1 MSRIPKKRI
10 YLEEKQKKNDEI
22 EKLYEDSETRVIRIN
37 KRIIIEEK
45 SKKDIEL
52 TEESKHPSKM
62 ITVVDEDIE
71 IIKEIKPKRI
81 NETDI
86 KIEKHQEDIS
96 NNCRRFKVQRMKS
109 KIKLCSPSRWRSRII
124 YYYSILTINITYYSI
139 TNSFCESIIRY
150 CLKF

>member
-1 MSRIPKKRI
+1 MSRIPKKQI

-86 KIEKHQEDIS
+86 KIEKHQEDI
-96 NNCRRFKVQRMKS
+96 
-109 KIKLCSPSRWRSRII
+109 
-124 YYYSILTINITYYSI
+124 TIV
-139 TNSFCESIIRY
+139 ED
-150 CLKF
+150 LKYNPMYRCHSLFRNPMYNDKDIQD